1 VSLGVHVT
9 GDGPVDLVVM
19 MGWLSHLELSYAHPT
34 LANFLR
40 RLSRRHRVI
49 LFDKRGTGL
58 SDRVGDPTSFS
69 QHLEDMRV
77 VMDAAD
83 SERAVFLGIG
93 EAAAVATLFAAV
105 HPERTLGV
113 IAFGGSARP
122 TRDPSTLDA
131 VADTIRSRW
140 GEPLFADVVA
150 PSLVGDTTFTD
161 WQGTYLRTAGSP
173 ANAIA
178 LLKANASL
186 DIRKIA
192 PAVGAPMLVVH
203 RKGDRLVP
211 VERGREL
218 ASLVLRSELVEL
230 EGDDHLPF
238 VGDVTRS
245 IAAIESFTGVL
256 AKEAGSGE
264 RVVGHPVAAIV
275 ALARVVDAEVAGRAA
290 VATGRLVGL
299 EAEDAVYAFDSID
312 HAVAFARAAV
322 RDKHAARAGVH
333 VGPCAARSP
342 SLTTPAVLEARRL
355 AAKAKEGEVAVSDTL
370 RDLAFGVDL
379 AS

>member
-1 VSLGVHVT
+1 
-9 GDGPVDLVVM
+9 
-19 MGWLSHLELSYAHPT
+19 
-34 LANFLR
+34 
-40 RLSRRHRVI
+40 
-49 LFDKRGTGL
+49 
-58 SDRVGDPTSFS
+58 
-69 QHLEDMRV
+69 
-77 VMDAAD
+77 
-83 SERAVFLGIG
+83 
-93 EAAAVATLFAAV
+93 
-105 HPERTLGV
+105 
-113 IAFGGSARP
+113 
-122 TRDPSTLDA
+122 
-131 VADTIRSRW
+131 
-140 GEPLFADVVA
+140 
-150 PSLVGDTTFTD
+150 
-161 WQGTYLRTAGSP
+161 
-173 ANAIA
+173 
-178 LLKANASL
+178 
-186 DIRKIA
+186 
-192 PAVGAPMLVVH
+192 MLVVH

-256 AKEAGSGE
+256 AKEADSGE

-290 VATGRLVGL
+290 VATARLVGL

-322 RDKHAARAGVH
+322 RDKHAARARDH

-342 SLTTPAVLEARRL
+342 TLTTPAVLEARRL